1 MANYNPND
9 AAAFNKALQSGLS
22 TADAAKQAG
31 ITPAAAAQYA
41 LGSNN
46 NLGSQNPGVAATPA
60 TEKSTFA
67 TQAIPQT
74 ASGQPAQGVQLAS
87 AAKPAASPTPF
98 RIEGI
103 LNRDGTIT
111 FIPPTAQPG
120 PVPGAGNGQATTPGP
135 ASQTP
140 VAPSDGGRGTGL
152 IERPIEQAPPLTNN
166 TVTPVDVTKT
176 SLSNQPPAAAPATPA
191 ANVPVPVFNTP
202 GAAQNG
208 QGGTVPVAAP
218 EAAPSPTTFSPT
230 DPRVTAASP
239 VPAVGG
245 NGQAPAPAVTTPS
258 TGSAGPVADELS
270 AYPPPTVNNQVA
282 APAAEPVIDELSAY
296 PPPTVNNQVAAKE
309 PFRVEVVGP
318 GFVQAP
324 GEQGRGTAAPEP
336 VLDELSAYP
345 PNPKD
350 QPNDRRM
357 NDADYINSLETA
369 SNKNNTIQQA
379 TLQSTYKQPGNGDWR
394 FRISLAEGANYLY
407 KASSSAAGA
416 ADGSDKNILAPLA
429 TTNGVVFPYTPS
441 VTTSYQAK
449 YNTYDL
455 VHSNYRG
462 VFYQGSGVSEIS
474 VRGVFTAQ
482 DTSEAAYLLA
492 VIHFFR
498 SVTKMFYG
506 QDEQRGAPPPLVYLT
521 GLGDYQF
528 NAHPAVVTNFEYSL
542 PSDVD
547 YIRANNPNNFG
558 TDLLNRRAGV
568 LSPPSN
574 PLSAIATR
582 LGLSGLFPN
591 AVASKPSYGPVTN
604 SVTNTAKAT
613 YVPTKIDINISLLPV
628 QTRDQV
634 SKQFS
639 LKEFATGKLI
649 QGGFW

>member
-60 TEKSTFA
+60 TEQSTFA

-74 ASGQPAQGVQLAS
+74 FSGQPAQGVQLAS
-87 AAKPAASPTPF
+87 AATPL
-98 RIEGI
+98 RREGI
-103 LNRDGTIT
+103 VERNGTIT
-111 FIPPTAQPG
+111 FIPQDAPVGT
-120 PVPGAGNGQATTPGP
+120 VPGAGNGQATTPGP

-140 VAPSDGGRGTGL
+140 VAPTDGGRGTGL
-152 IERPIEQAPPLTNN
+152 IERPIEQAPPLPNN
-166 TVTPVDVTKT
+166 TVTPVIA
-176 SLSNQPPAAAPATPA
+176 NGQPPAAAPAATPA

-218 EAAPSPTTFSPT
+218 A
-230 DPRVTAASP
+230 
-239 VPAVGG
+239 PAVSG
-245 NGQAPAPAVTTPS
+245 NGQAPVPAVTTPS
-258 TGSAGPVADELS
+258 TGSAGPAPGTGYGDNPADL
-270 AYPPPTVNNQVA
+270 AVFPTTGPTPVVTG
-282 APAAEPVIDELSAY
+282 PAAGGYGDGNAADLAVFPTTGPTPVDE
-296 PPPTVNNQVAAKE
+296 E
-309 PFRVEVVGP
+309 
-318 GFVQAP
+318 
-324 GEQGRGTAAPEP
+324 
-336 VLDELSAYP
+336 SAYP
-345 PNPKD
+345 PNPVD

-369 SNKNNTIQQA
+369 RNKDNTIQQA
-379 TLQSTYKQPGNGDWR
+379 TLNQTYKLPGNGDWR
-394 FRISLAEGANYLY
+394 FRISLAEGATYLY
-407 KASSSAAGA
+407 KAGGSANGA
-416 ADGSDKNILAPLA
+416 ASGSDTNILAPLA

-482 DTSEAAYLLA
+482 NTFEAGYLLA

-547 YIRANNPNNFG
+547 YIRANSFNNFG
-558 TDLLNRRAGV
+558 TDLANRRNGAFT
-568 LSPPSN
+568 PSN

-582 LGLSGLFPN
+582 LDLSGLFPN
-591 AVASKPSYGPVTN
+591 AVASKPDYGPITN

-613 YVPTKIDINISLLPV
+613 YVPTKIDISVSLLPV

-639 LKEFATGKLI
+639 LKKFATGSLLR
-649 QGGFW
+649 GGFW

>member
-41 LGSNN
+41 LGNNN
-46 NLGSQNPGVAATPA
+46 NLGSQNPGIAATPA
-60 TEKSTFA
+60 TEQSTFA

-74 ASGQPAQGVQLAS
+74 FSGQPAQGVQLAS
-87 AAKPAASPTPF
+87 AATPL

-103 LNRDGTIT
+103 LERDGTIT
-111 FIPPTAQPG
+111 FIPPDAPPG
-120 PVPGAGNGQATTPGP
+120 TVPSAGNGQTTPVRPATTTARP
-135 ASQTP
+135 AISGSGQANAAPAIAAPPVDKTP
-140 VAPSDGGRGTGL
+140 VSSGFGIGIGTITAPIT
-152 IERPIEQAPPLTNN
+152 PAPPLPDN
-166 TVTPVDVTKT
+166 TVIPVIA
-176 SLSNQPPAAAPATPA
+176 NGQPPAPAVTPTPA
-191 ANVPVPVFNTP
+191 A
-202 GAAQNG
+202 
-208 QGGTVPVAAP
+208 TV
-218 EAAPSPTTFSPT
+218 
-230 DPRVTAASP
+230 P
-239 VPAVGG
+239 VPAVSG
-245 NGQAPAPAVTTPS
+245 NGQTPAQAVTTPS
-258 TGSAGPVADELS
+258 TGIAGPLANDLDP
-270 AYPPPTVNNQVA
+270 YPPNPVNNQVA
-282 APAAEPVIDELSAY
+282 APIAAPVTDELSAY

-309 PFRVEVVGP
+309 PFRVEVTGTGFGDGNAEDLAVFPTTAPEPFRVEVVGP

-324 GEQGRGTAAPEP
+324 GEQGRGTTAPEP
-336 VLDELSAYP
+336 VPDELSAYP
-345 PNPKD
+345 PNPID

-369 SNKNNTIQQA
+369 ANKFNTVQQA
-379 TLQSTYKQPGNGDWR
+379 TLESTYKQPGNGDWR
-394 FRISLAEGANYLY
+394 FRISLAEGADYLY
-407 KASSSAAGA
+407 KFGGGSGGGGAGV
-416 ADGSDKNILAPLA
+416 GSGILAPLA
-429 TTNGVVFPYTPS
+429 TTNGVVFPYTPQ

-462 VFYQGSGVSEIS
+462 VFYQSSSVSEIS

-482 DTSEAAYLLA
+482 DTKEAEYLLA

-506 QDEQRGAPPPLVYLT
+506 QDKQRGAPPPLVYLT

-542 PSDVD
+542 PNDVD

-558 TDLLNRRAGV
+558 TDLLNRRAGA

-591 AVASKPSYGPVTN
+591 ATPVKPSYGAVTN

-613 YVPTKIDINISLLPV
+613 YVPTKIDISVSLLPV

-634 SKQFS
+634 SKEFS
-639 LKEFATGKLI
+639 LEKFANGNLLR
-649 QGGFW
+649 GGFW

>member
-41 LGSNN
+41 LGNNN
-46 NLGSQNPGVAATPA
+46 NLGSQNPGIAATPA
-60 TEKSTFA
+60 TEQSTFA

-74 ASGQPAQGVQLAS
+74 FSGQPAQGVQLAS
-87 AAKPAASPTPF
+87 AATPL

-103 LNRDGTIT
+103 LERDGTIT
-111 FIPPTAQPG
+111 FIPPDAPPG
-120 PVPGAGNGQATTPGP
+120 TVPSAGNGQTTPVRPATTTARP
-135 ASQTP
+135 AISGSGQANAAPAIAAPPDDTTP
-140 VAPSDGGRGTGL
+140 VSSGFGIGIGTITAPIT
-152 IERPIEQAPPLTNN
+152 PAPPLPDN
-166 TVTPVDVTKT
+166 TVIPVIA
-176 SLSNQPPAAAPATPA
+176 NGQPPAPAVTPTPA
-191 ANVPVPVFNTP
+191 A
-202 GAAQNG
+202 
-208 QGGTVPVAAP
+208 TV
-218 EAAPSPTTFSPT
+218 
-230 DPRVTAASP
+230 P
-239 VPAVGG
+239 VPAVSG
-245 NGQAPAPAVTTPS
+245 NGQTPAQAVTTPS
-258 TGSAGPVADELS
+258 TGIAGPLANDLDP
-270 AYPPPTVNNQVA
+270 YPPNPVNNQVA
-282 APAAEPVIDELSAY
+282 APIAAPVTDELSAY

-309 PFRVEVVGP
+309 PFRVEVTGTGFGDGNAEDLAVFPTTAPEPFRVEVVGP

-324 GEQGRGTAAPEP
+324 GEQGRGTTAPEP
-336 VLDELSAYP
+336 VPDELSAYP
-345 PNPKD
+345 PNPID

-369 SNKNNTIQQA
+369 ANKFNTVQQA
-379 TLQSTYKQPGNGDWR
+379 TLESTYKQPGNGDWR
-394 FRISLAEGANYLY
+394 FRISLAEGADYLY
-407 KASSSAAGA
+407 KFGGGSGGGGAGV
-416 ADGSDKNILAPLA
+416 GSGILAPLA
-429 TTNGVVFPYTPS
+429 TTNGVVFPYTPQ

-462 VFYQGSGVSEIS
+462 VFYQSSSVSEIS

-482 DTSEAAYLLA
+482 DTKEAEYLLA

-506 QDEQRGAPPPLVYLT
+506 QDKQRGAPPPLVYLT

-542 PSDVD
+542 PNDVD

-558 TDLLNRRAGV
+558 TDLLNRRAGA

-591 AVASKPSYGPVTN
+591 ATPVKPSYGAVTN

-613 YVPTKIDINISLLPV
+613 YVPTKIDISVSLLPV

-634 SKQFS
+634 SKEFS
-639 LKEFATGKLI
+639 LEKFANGNLLR
-649 QGGFW
+649 GGFW